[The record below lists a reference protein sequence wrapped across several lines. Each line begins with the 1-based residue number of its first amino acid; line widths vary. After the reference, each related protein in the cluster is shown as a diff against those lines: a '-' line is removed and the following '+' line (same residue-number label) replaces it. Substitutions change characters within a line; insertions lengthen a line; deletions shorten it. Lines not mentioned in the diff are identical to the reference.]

1 MCYNNCVGSRDGL
14 KKEEMNMELVDE
26 RRFTIV
32 DSAEMSTLAFLINE
46 PEAGAESATIQKLR
60 DGM

>member
-1 MCYNNCVGSRDGL
+1 
-14 KKEEMNMELVDE
+14 MELADE

-46 PEAGAESATIQKLR
+46 PERVTSCSTIKKIDYLTQ
-60 DGM
+60 DA